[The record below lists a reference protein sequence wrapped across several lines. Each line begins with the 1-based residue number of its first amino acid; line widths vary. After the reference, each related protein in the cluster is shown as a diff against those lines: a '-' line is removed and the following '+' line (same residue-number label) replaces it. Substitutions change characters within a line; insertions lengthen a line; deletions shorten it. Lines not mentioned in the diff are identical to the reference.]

1 MLLDVDLFFN
11 DSSPQ
16 ATEQEC
22 LFGIVFL
29 FDVLLDLVVQGGL
42 SLTDDELVKFII
54 YFILHHIK
62 FVFEVLLLLLEEL
75 ELPSPVSPSEFFSG
89 DVLLLLFVDLELVP
103 HNFDHSHPCS
113 ISVVPSSHVYHFRE
127 ASTDFKLVHS
137 WCDFLMELSHR
148 RGGKEERSSVS
159 SRFQLVLL
167 PSFEDQLFNPWSQR
181 QSFVQSCYDSLMGDQ
196 GSG

>member
-1 MLLDVDLFFN
+1 MNLFFN
-11 DSSPQ
+11 DGSPQ

-29 FDVLLDLVVQGGL
+29 LDVLLDLVVQGGL

-103 HNFDHSHPCS
+103 HYFDHSHPCS
-113 ISVVPSSHVYHFRE
+113 IKFNGQSNIYLL
-127 ASTDFKLVHS
+127 DFK
-137 WCDFLMELSHR
+137 DMEFKL
-148 RGGKEERSSVS
+148 
-159 SRFQLVLL
+159 
-167 PSFEDQLFNPWSQR
+167 
-181 QSFVQSCYDSLMGDQ
+181 
-196 GSG
+196 